1 MKTPAFLK
9 SAGVLGAVVV
19 ASFWSAGPA
28 DAALGDCPSGYM
40 CLWSQPNYSGT
51 IKKISATGS
60 YKAIGLTTVESYYNH
75 RSKRTWLHESST
87 GSGSYI
93 CLDPG
98 ARASS
103 LSGWQDNAKA
113 VYLATVTDC

>member
-1 MKTPAFLK
+1 MKTPRLLKGASLASVTLSFAFLTT
-9 SAGVLGAVVV
+9 SPAN
-19 ASFWSAGPA
+19 ASIN
-28 DAALGDCPSGYM
+28 DCPSGYM

-51 IKKISATGS
+51 MKKVSAINS
-60 YKAIGLTTVESYYNH
+60 YKAIGLPAVESYYNH
-75 RSKRTWLHESST
+75 RSKRTWLHEAAD

-98 ARASS
+98 DRASS

-113 VYLATVTDC
+113 VYLANITSC